1 MRFFKKIFCILF
13 IFLLILPAMINAKIL
28 EVGKEYQFKNIQNA
42 LSSLSNGDTVMVFG
56 GIYYGNFVISKSIF
70 FCGKNNPVFDGK
82 NTGTVLTI
90 NAPNVKVDGI
100 VVQNSGILLDKEDA
114 GILVKSEGAVITNN
128 VLKSVLFGVYFLKAN
143 DGIVENN
150 LVDGK
155 KELDIPR
162 KGDLF
167 RAWYCKNLLIKN
179 NQFRYGRDVII
190 WFSQNINIEDNNMSG
205 ARYGL
210 HFMYNS
216 DCRIVHNI
224 MTENSVGMYLMYS
237 KKILVDKNLISNN
250 SGASGFGIGLKDLDN
265 VELNDNVIANNRVG
279 IFVDNSPRSYN
290 AFIKYEGNAIA
301 YNETGMEFMSSL
313 ENSYLVENSF
323 IENYMQV
330 QLSNYQNPDND
341 YWKGNYWSDYS
352 GYDKDRDGIGDI
364 PYKYDEL
371 VENLLGDKPNL
382 KLFLYS
388 PAINT
393 LNYASQAFPILQPE
407 PRLIDKTP
415 ITKPVMPKEVP
426 VIKIQTETG
435 FIVFSLFLTVL
446 SAVLILTFIFRKKLV
461 HQVGR
466 IS

>member
-1 MRFFKKIFCILF
+1 MRFLNKIIRTLF
-13 IFLLILPAMINAKIL
+13 IFPLILTLVINAKVLNI
-28 EVGKEYQFKNIQNA
+28 GKDHKFKNIQNA
-42 LSSLSNGDTVMVFG
+42 LSFSKNGDTVMVLG
-56 GIYYGNFVISKSIF
+56 GTYYGNFIISKSIF

-90 NAPNVKVDGI
+90 TAPNVKVDGI
-100 VVQNSGILLDKEDA
+100 VVKNSGILLDKEDA
-114 GILVKSEGAVITNN
+114 GILVKSDSTVITNN
-128 VLKSVLFGVYFLKAN
+128 VLKSVLFGVYFLKVN
-143 DGIVENN
+143 NGIMENN
-150 LVDGK
+150 LVEGK

-167 RAWYCKNLLIKN
+167 RAWYCKNLFIKN

-216 DCRIVHNI
+216 DCRIIHNI
-224 MTENSVGMYLMYS
+224 MTGNSVGMYLMYS
-237 KKILVDKNLISNN
+237 QKIFVSNNLIANN

-265 VELNDNVIANNRVG
+265 VELNNNVVANNRVG
-279 IFVDNSPRSYN
+279 VFVDNSPRSYN
-290 AFIKYEGNAIA
+290 AFIRYNGNAIA

-313 ENSYLVENSF
+313 ENSYLVKNSF
-323 IENYMQV
+323 IENYLQV

-371 VENLLGDKPNL
+371 VENLIGDKPNL
-382 KLFLYS
+382 KFFLYS

-415 ITKPVMPKEVP
+415 ITKPIMPKRVP
-426 VIKIQTETG
+426 VLKIQKETG
-435 FIVFSLFLTVL
+435 FIVLSLTLTVL
-446 SAVLILTFIFRKKLV
+446 SIVLILVFISKNKLV
-461 HQVGR
+461 HPACG